1 MTVALQPPL
10 ELRPPEVEQ
19 PCATAC
25 EEEIAS
31 RHSGKRVLLVE
42 DEPINQ
48 EVAGELLRMAG
59 LQVEVAE
66 NGREAVAR
74 ATQQIYALVLMD
86 MQMPEMGGIEATR
99 KLREL
104 PGWAAVPII
113 AMTANAFE
121 EDRRHCLE
129 AGMND
134 HVGKPVDPEVLYQ
147 VLLRWLDR
155 EPASLAVP
163 GAAP

>member
-1 MTVALQPPL
+1 MTVTLQPL
-10 ELRPPEVEQ
+10 AEARPAEIEE
-19 PCATAC
+19 PCKQAC
-25 EEEIAS
+25 EAEIAS
-31 RHSGKRVLLVE
+31 RHCGKLVLLVE

-59 LQVEVAE
+59 LQVDVAE
-66 NGREAVAR
+66 NGLEALAR
-74 ATQQIYALVLMD
+74 AAGQPYDLVLMD

-99 KLREL
+99 KIRGL
-104 PGWAAVPII
+104 PGWAGIPII

-121 EDRRHCLE
+121 DDRRHCLE

-147 VLLRWLDR
+147 VLLRWLDK
-155 EPASLAVP
+155 
-163 GAAP
+163 GAAAVAGTPLAP

>member
-1 MTVALQPPL
+1 
-10 ELRPPEVEQ
+10 
-19 PCATAC
+19 
-25 EEEIAS
+25 
-31 RHSGKRVLLVE
+31 
-42 DEPINQ
+42 
-48 EVAGELLRMAG
+48 
-59 LQVEVAE
+59 
-66 NGREAVAR
+66 
-74 ATQQIYALVLMD
+74 
-86 MQMPEMGGIEATR
+86 
-99 KLREL
+99 
-104 PGWAAVPII
+104 
-113 AMTANAFE
+113 MTANAFE